1 MKTITFTLTVS
12 DEALDCNE
20 FAGGN
25 HRRRKRRRS
34 TEPAT
39 SAFVVKP

>member
-34 TEPAT
+34 LRRHVPIDG
-39 SAFVVKP
+39 